1 MEKIQIISIIGSILF
16 LFFIFELIKRRL
28 IKEAYSILWLFFG
41 ILFLFIS
48 LWKNGVDWFAKIVG
62 IYYPPAMLLLFL
74 ILAVIFVLIQFS
86 VVVSKQAD
94 QIRKLAQELALLK
107 SQQTKENDH

>member
-1 MEKIQIISIIGSILF
+1 MEKIQIISIIGSVLF
-16 LFFIFELIKRRL
+16 LFFIVELIKRCL

-41 ILFLFIS
+41 GLFLFIS
-48 LWKNGVDWFAKIVG
+48 LWKDGVDWFAKIVG

-74 ILAVIFVLIQFS
+74 IIAVIFVLIQFS
-86 VVVSKQAD
+86 VVVSKQSD
-94 QIRKLAQELALLK
+94 QIRKLAQEVALLK